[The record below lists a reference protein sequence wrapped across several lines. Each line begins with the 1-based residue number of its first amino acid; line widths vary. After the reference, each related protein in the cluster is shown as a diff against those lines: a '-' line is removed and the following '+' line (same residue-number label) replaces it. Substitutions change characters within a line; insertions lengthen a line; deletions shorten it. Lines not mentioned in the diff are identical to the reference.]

1 MKQSALL
8 TAAALTLALSVSF
21 PATAGC
27 DAGIAAYKKNEF
39 ATALRELT
47 PDAEA
52 GDAKA
57 QYYMGLLH
65 GHGYGVPKNP
75 AAAADWFRKAA
86 EQGMAEAQFD
96 LGHLYRRGEGVPQ
109 DDLKAVDWW
118 QKAADQGNTFAQ
130 SSLAG
135 MYLDG
140 NGVEK
145 SLIQAY
151 KWTVLAEPRQ
161 PGQPVRWNWFSVRRI
176 AKMMKPAEL
185 AKAQKLVKEWLRAQR
200 K

>member
-1 MKQSALL
+1 MQLDLKLKRAE
-8 TAAALTLALSVSF
+8 AIKIEMAALEEKLSHLVGLPF
-21 PATAGC
+21 NPT
-27 DAGIAAYKKNEF
+27 D
-39 ATALRELT
+39 TRLQLT
-47 PDAEA
+47 HQGPDAEA

-57 QYYMGLLH
+57 QYYLGLLH
-65 GHGYGVPKNP
+65 GHGCGVPKNP

-86 EQGMAEAQFD
+86 EQGMAEAQVER
-96 LGHLYRRGEGVPQ
+96 GHLYRRGEGVPR

-118 QKAADQGNTFAQ
+118 QKAADQGDTFAQ

-161 PGQPVRWNWFSVRRI
+161 PGQLVRWNWFSVRRI